1 MGRLDDAREIVGQMR
16 AITSAVIPDA
26 SYLRNPEHREL
37 FLSGLRL
44 AIGETVT

>member
-1 MGRLDDAREIVGQMR
+1 MGRLDDAREIVGR
-16 AITSAVIPDA
+16 LSTLAPVVIPDL

-44 AIGETVT
+44 ATGEEA